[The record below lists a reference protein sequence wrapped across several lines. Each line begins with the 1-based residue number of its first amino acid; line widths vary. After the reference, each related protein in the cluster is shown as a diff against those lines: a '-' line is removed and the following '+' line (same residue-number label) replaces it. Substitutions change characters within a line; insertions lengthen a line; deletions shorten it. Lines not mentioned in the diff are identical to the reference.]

1 MKTKV
6 SSLPQL
12 TEDVS
17 HAHSFYAA
25 VRACTLPMH
34 QATVAVDPQW
44 SLKVKLD
51 PQPAPDSLCA

>member
-12 TEDVS
+12 TEES
-17 HAHSFYAA
+17 HARSFYAA
-25 VRACTLPMH
+25 VRACTLPMY
-34 QATVAVDPQW
+34 QTTVAVDPQW

-51 PQPAPDSLCA
+51 PQLAPDSFCA